1 MHAYTCVQVAELQRD
16 LNMALRA
23 REDAEH
29 KLEKDRKAFQMSL
42 GSSGHSDAVASLKQ
56 RMWALRNELD
66 ATKSER
72 DTLKRLCT
80 RS

>member
-1 MHAYTCVQVAELQRD
+1 MTLHELVQVTELQRD
-16 LNMALRA
+16 LNAALRA

-29 KLEKDRKAFQMSL
+29 KLEKERKAFQMSL
-42 GSSGHSDAVASLKQ
+42 RSSGQSDAVASLKQ

-66 ATKSER
+66 ATMLER
-72 DTLKRLCT
+72 DTLKKLCT